1 MAAGAFPNP
10 RISAAM
16 AAGLLLLMAAGSLF
30 AQPPAVAP
38 AQFDPSDVYFQGYL
52 SVRKAEQLEAGG
64 DFIGAQENLEKAGK
78 LFGSVGRYYP
88 NWKPDMVKERTAK
101 NLESIAKLRPKSDD
115 QKLKNRNAV
124 AELEGGVKHPGTLKN
139 AGQDMVPLT
148 PPGILEVEPLAARR
162 LSDAEAEVK
171 RLRTQIKQA
180 PVAPVTPV
188 TPDADEGRNAA
199 RLRDMAL
206 QRDALQS
213 QLRAAESTM
222 ENLRAKLAASPVES
236 EMKALNQRIAGLGQ
250 ERDAM
255 AQALSQS
262 RDAHSEAMGKIAAM
276 EADLN
281 NMRQKHADLDRDL
294 KTERKVANEVVASQR
309 AQLQAMDK
317 VLAAKSAELGKA
329 NERIGTLMKELQESH
344 DAFADLRTERDSL
357 LQERDQM
364 SAMLKLN
371 ADGRIQDLVQQNIGL
386 AKTLREAQENV
397 ERLNKENNASKD
409 DLTAATRDLAMAK
422 RQINS
427 LKQERQKQ
435 DTRIDELQKRLQGE
449 DVALAA
455 GQATANPEE
464 VAALREIIQKLMRTQ
479 ERRRQAKDLLIEA
492 VKEMGAKD
500 EQIEQATKLFDGEQ
514 LQLTPEEQKL
524 VANND
529 VDGEFISPYARDR
542 AKVGESMNELNRDIE
557 VYTHTAEKSFAAGRL
572 SSTRELFEMI
582 VEQHPGHIPTL
593 CKLGV
598 VHLKQNDPAAAVDQ
612 FRRAVELDA
621 NNPYAHRMLGYS
633 FMLLGDMASAEQSV
647 KESASLAPDDAKSQF
662 LLGIITD
669 KLGRRGEAESYYKAS
684 ISLDPMPSEAYFNLA
699 LLCSRDKRLDAARTF
714 YQQALERGALPDPTL
729 EQRLAQP

>member
-1 MAAGAFPNP
+1 MVAGLNPFSRLSAPVAAC
-10 RISAAM
+10 
-16 AAGLLLLMAAGSLF
+16 LLLLMAAGSVF

-52 SVRKAEQLEAGG
+52 SVRSAEQLEAGG
-64 DFIGAQENLEKAGK
+64 DFIGAQEKLEKARN

-88 NWKPDMVKERTAK
+88 NWKTDMVKERTAK
-101 NLESIAKLRPKSDD
+101 NLEAIEKVRPKADE

-124 AELEGGVKHPGTLKN
+124 AELEGGVKQPGTLHK
-139 AGQDMVPLT
+139 AGENMPPLT

-162 LSDAEAEVK
+162 LAEAEAEVK
-171 RLRTQIKQA
+171 RLRALAKQ
-180 PVAPVTPV
+180 PSV
-188 TPDADEGRNAA
+188 TPDPDEGRNAT

-213 QLRAAESTM
+213 QLRAAETAM
-222 ENLRAKLAASPVES
+222 ESLRAKLAANPVEN
-236 EMKALNQRIAGLGQ
+236 EMKALNQKIAGVEQ

-255 AQALSQS
+255 ALALSQS
-262 RDAHSEAMGKIAAM
+262 RNAHGEAMGKIAAM

-317 VLAAKSAELGKA
+317 VLQAKSAELGKA
-329 NERIGTLMKELQESH
+329 NERIGSLMKELQESH
-344 DAFADLRTERDSL
+344 DAFAELRTERDSL

-371 ADGRIQDLVQQNIGL
+371 ADGRIQDLIQQNIGL
-386 AKTLREAQENV
+386 AKTLREAEENV

-409 DLTAATRDLAMAK
+409 DLTTATRDLAMAK

-435 DTRIDELQKRLQGE
+435 DVRIDELQKRLQGE

-455 GQATANPEE
+455 GQATANPAE

-479 ERRRQAKDLLIEA
+479 ERRRQAKELLIEA
-492 VKEMGAKD
+492 VKEMGVKD
-500 EQIEQATKLFDGEQ
+500 EQIAKATKLFDGEE

-524 VANND
+524 VANNE
-529 VDGEFISPYARDR
+529 VDGEFVSPYARDR

-598 VHLKQNDPAAAVDQ
+598 VHLKQNDPAAALDQ

-647 KESASLAPDDAKSQF
+647 KESVNLAPDDAKSQF

-669 KLGRRGEAESYYKAS
+669 KLGRRDEAESYYKAS

-699 LLCSRDKRLDAARTF
+699 LLCSRGKRLDAARNF
-714 YQQALERGALPDPTL
+714 YQQALERGALPDPSL
-729 EQRLAQP
+729 EQRLAQQ

>member
-1 MAAGAFPNP
+1 MAAGLFPIP
-10 RISAAM
+10 RIPAPVTT
-16 AAGLLLLMAAGSLF
+16 GLLLLMAATSLF

-52 SVRKAEQLEAGG
+52 SVRSAEQLEAGG
-64 DFIGAQENLEKAGK
+64 DFIGAQEKLEKARK
-78 LFGSVGRYYP
+78 LFGSVERYYP

-101 NLESIAKLRPKSDD
+101 NLESIGKIRPKADE

-124 AELEGGVKHPGTLKN
+124 AELEGGVKQPGTLHN
-139 AGQDMVPLT
+139 AGEDMVPLT

-162 LSDAEAEVK
+162 LADAEAEVK
-171 RLRTQIKQA
+171 RLRALIKQ
-180 PVAPVTPV
+180 PPV

-213 QLRAAESTM
+213 QLRAAETTM
-222 ENLRAKLAASPVES
+222 ESLRAKLAASPVES
-236 EMKALNQRIAGLGQ
+236 EMKALNQRIAGVGQ

-255 AQALSQS
+255 ALALSQS
-262 RDAHSEAMGKIAAM
+262 RNAHSEAMGKIAAM

-317 VLAAKSAELGKA
+317 VLEAKSAELGKA
-329 NERIGTLMKELQESH
+329 NERIGSLMKELQESH

-371 ADGRIQDLVQQNIGL
+371 ADGRIQDLIQQNIGL
-386 AKTLREAQENV
+386 AKNLREAEENV

-435 DTRIDELQKRLQGE
+435 DARIDELKKRLEGE

-455 GQATANPEE
+455 GQATANSEE

-479 ERRRQAKDLLIEA
+479 ERRRQAKELLIDA
-492 VKEMGAKD
+492 VKEMGVKD
-500 EQIEQATKLFDGEQ
+500 EQIAKATQLFDGEE

-524 VANND
+524 VLNNE

-542 AKVGESMNELNRDIE
+542 AKVGESMSELNRDIE

-598 VHLKQNDPAAAVDQ
+598 VHLKQNDAAAAVDQ

-633 FMLLGDMASAEQSV
+633 FMLLGDMVSAEQSV
-647 KESASLAPDDAKSQF
+647 KESAGLAPDDAKSQF

-699 LLCSRDKRLDAARTF
+699 LLCSRDKRRDAARNF
-714 YQQALERGALPDPTL
+714 YQQALERGALPDPSL
-729 EQRLAQP
+729 EQRLAQQ

>member
-1 MAAGAFPNP
+1 MAAGLFPIP
-10 RISAAM
+10 RIPAPM
-16 AAGLLLLMAAGSLF
+16 AAGLLLLMAAGSVF

-88 NWKPDMVKERTAK
+88 NWKTDMVKERTAK
-101 NLESIAKLRPKSDD
+101 NMEAIATLRPKSDE

-124 AELEGGVKHPGTLKN
+124 AELEGGVKQPGTLKN

-162 LSDAEAEVK
+162 LADAEAEVK
-171 RLRTQIKQA
+171 RLRAQIKQA
-180 PVAPVTPV
+180 PVAPV

-206 QRDALQS
+206 QRDALQA
-213 QLRAAESTM
+213 QLRAAETTM
-222 ENLRAKLAASPVES
+222 ESLRAKLAANPVEN
-236 EMKALNQRIAGLGQ
+236 EMKALNQKIAGVEQ

-255 AQALSQS
+255 ARALSQS

-317 VLAAKSAELGKA
+317 VLEAKSAELGKA
-329 NERIGTLMKELQESH
+329 NERIGSLMKELQESH
-344 DAFADLRTERDSL
+344 DAFAELRTERDSL

-364 SAMLKLN
+364 SAMLKLS

-386 AKTLREAQENV
+386 SKTLREAEENV

-409 DLTAATRDLAMAK
+409 DLTAAARDLAMAK

-435 DTRIDELQKRLQGE
+435 DARIDELQKRLQGE

-455 GQATANPEE
+455 GEATANPAE

-479 ERRRQAKDLLIEA
+479 ERRRQAKELLIEA
-492 VKEMGAKD
+492 VKEMGVKD
-500 EQIEQATKLFDGEQ
+500 EQIAKATKLFDGEE

-598 VHLKQNDPAAAVDQ
+598 VHLKQNDPAAALDQ

-647 KESASLAPDDAKSQF
+647 KEAAALAPDDAKSQF
-662 LLGIITD
+662 LLGIIAD
-669 KLGRRGEAESYYKAS
+669 KLGHRGEAESYYKAS

-699 LLCSRDKRLDAARTF
+699 LLCSRDKRLDAARTL
-714 YQQALERGALPDPTL
+714 YQQALERGALPDPSL
-729 EQRLAQP
+729 EQRLAQQ

>member
-1 MAAGAFPNP
+1 
-10 RISAAM
+10 M
-16 AAGLLLLMAAGSLF
+16 AAGLLLLMAAGSVF

-88 NWKPDMVKERTAK
+88 NWKTDMVKERTAK
-101 NLESIAKLRPKSDD
+101 NMEAIATLRPKSDE

-124 AELEGGVKHPGTLKN
+124 AELEGGVKQPGTLKN

-162 LSDAEAEVK
+162 LADAEAEVK
-171 RLRTQIKQA
+171 RLRAQIKQA
-180 PVAPVTPV
+180 PVAPV

-206 QRDALQS
+206 QRDALQA
-213 QLRAAESTM
+213 QLRAAETTM
-222 ENLRAKLAASPVES
+222 ESLRAKLAANPVEN
-236 EMKALNQRIAGLGQ
+236 EMKALNQKIAGVEQ

-255 AQALSQS
+255 ARALSQS

-317 VLAAKSAELGKA
+317 VLEAKSAELGKA
-329 NERIGTLMKELQESH
+329 NERIGSLMKELQESH
-344 DAFADLRTERDSL
+344 DAFAELRTERDSL

-364 SAMLKLN
+364 SAMLKLS

-386 AKTLREAQENV
+386 SKTLREAEENV

-409 DLTAATRDLAMAK
+409 DLTAAARDLAMAK

-435 DTRIDELQKRLQGE
+435 DARIDELQKRLQGE

-455 GQATANPEE
+455 GEATANPAE

-479 ERRRQAKDLLIEA
+479 ERRRQAKELLIEA
-492 VKEMGAKD
+492 VKEMGVKD
-500 EQIEQATKLFDGEQ
+500 EQIAKATKLFDGEE

-598 VHLKQNDPAAAVDQ
+598 VHLKQNDPAAALDQ

-633 FMLLGDMASAEQSV
+633 FMLLGDTASAEQSV
-647 KESASLAPDDAKSQF
+647 KEAAALAPDDAKSQF
-662 LLGIITD
+662 LLGIIAD
-669 KLGRRGEAESYYKAS
+669 KLGHRGEAESYYKAS

-699 LLCSRDKRLDAARTF
+699 LLCSRDKRLDAARTL
-714 YQQALERGALPDPTL
+714 YQQALERGALPDPSL
-729 EQRLAQP
+729 EQRLAQQ